1 MELCVIETKVR
12 GLISKED
19 GQLHRQV
26 PQDIFSTCS
35 LKIKGLQED
44 IAAGGCGGNTQDV
57 DPISDSDWI
66 CPDKEYGNKNFA
78 RGTSCNRCGREETP
92 KAKMMEV
99 GGSKIGKTLQ
109 KRAKC

>member
-35 LKIKGLQED
+35 LKIKGLRED
-44 IAAGGCGGNTQDV
+44 IAAGGCGGDTKDV
-57 DPISDSDWI
+57 DRISDSDWI
-66 CPDKEYGNKNFA
+66 CPDKECGNEILPEEPA
-78 RGTSCNRCGREETP
+78 AIDVAGR
-92 KAKMMEV
+92 KH
-99 GGSKIGKTLQ
+99 L
-109 KRAKC
+109 RLR